1 MDSDMRV
8 RLASAEEIKSV
19 VLHPEFLPLL
29 TEDGFSGEFEPDMA
43 EIWLLFED
51 EGEIVGLFNFTHVT
65 SICLEMHP
73 MIFKQYRLKYAR
85 ECMSWAL
92 QFFLE
97 TGKNK
102 IIVQIP
108 SDRPELVNFAKHHG
122 FIEEGI
128 NRESV
133 MKQGK
138 IMNIIQLGIT
148 KREISS
154 RKAA

>member
-1 MDSDMRV
+1 
-8 RLASAEEIKSV
+8 
-19 VLHPEFLPLL
+19 
-29 TEDGFSGEFEPDMA
+29 
-43 EIWLLFED
+43 
-51 EGEIVGLFNFTHVT
+51 
-65 SICLEMHP
+65 
-73 MIFKQYRLKYAR
+73 
-85 ECMSWAL
+85 MSWAL

>member
-8 RLASAEEIKSV
+8 RLATAEEVKEV
-19 VLHPEFLPLL
+19 VSSPDLLPMLV
-29 TEDGFSGEFEPDMA
+29 EDGFSGDFEPDMNQV
-43 EIWLLFED
+43 WLLFED
-51 EGEIVGLFNFTHVT
+51 DEDIIGIFNFTHIT
-65 SICLEMHP
+65 SICFEMHP
-73 MIFKQYRLKYAR
+73 MIYKKYRLKYAR
-85 ECMSWAL
+85 QCMDWAFM
-92 QFFLE
+92 FFLE
-97 TGKNK
+97 TDKNK

-128 NRESV
+128 NRDSV
-133 MKQGK
+133 MKEGK

-148 KREISS
+148 KSEIAS